1 MSETCVICMEVG
13 DPSDT
18 KGNRL
23 MRLCM
28 SECECNGFIHKDC
41 LQQWVLR
48 NPTLHSSKCPICRT
62 NGENFTLLECTP
74 DSVQRSI
81 DNRIVSIAIDIPSEN
96 YSRIVNEPPPR
107 NDVSRIRNY
116 SLNYIAFFGIVAI
129 IILYFIIINIS

>member
-1 MSETCVICMEVG
+1 MPEECIICMEEG
-13 DPSDT
+13 DPTDT

-28 SECECNGFIHKDC
+28 SECECNGFIHADC

-62 NGENFTLLECTP
+62 NGENFTLLECTHVP
-74 DSVQRSI
+74 VRPTHTH
-81 DNRIVSIAIDIPSEN
+81 IVSIAIDIPGES
-96 YSRIVNEPPPR
+96 YSRIPNYPPPP
-107 NDVSRIRNY
+107 NDVSRVQNY
-116 SLNYIAFFGIVAI
+116 RLNYIAFFSIVAM